1 MKSLRKEKIICLG
14 NSSVGK
20 TSILRRYKDGSFTTH
35 HLSTLGVDS
44 VNIDVTLGEE
54 IISITLWDTAGQERF
69 RTITHSFY
77 KQSQGILL
85 VYDITNKESFE
96 SIGGWIQSIYEHA
109 DSNVVKY
116 LVGNKC
122 DLVDDRK
129 VTYEEGLKLATD
141 NGMKFFETSAKEE
154 KNIKEAI
161 ECLAKEVVET
171 LKKTETNSIQLDKN
185 PKPKDKKGCC

>member
-1 MKSLRKEKIICLG
+1 M
-14 NSSVGK
+14 
-20 TSILRRYKDGSFTTH
+20 
-35 HLSTLGVDS
+35 
-44 VNIDVTLGEE
+44 
-54 IISITLWDTAGQERF
+54 
-69 RTITHSFY
+69 
-77 KQSQGILL
+77 L

-161 ECLAKEVVET
+161 ESLAKEVVET
-171 LKKTETNSIQLDKN
+171 LKKTETNSIQLNKN
-185 PKPKDKKGCC
+185 LKPKDKKGCC